1 MSTPSIELKKKS
13 VGGPLWPALQF
24 TSALIKANL
33 KNRKVLALSL
43 GFPVFMLFTFWITT
57 RGPQEEDFD
66 LMAVMFPAIVA
77 LAVMLAG
84 LTQASRITQW
94 REQGIFQRFALT
106 PVPLPALVLG
116 AAVAQIITGLLQGI
130 SILIIGVLLGVIA
143 PSIIGLLIALGVMF
157 LSAITFVSFGSVIA
171 TFANRSDVAVYVFF
185 FTFMPLF
192 FLGSFPSEML
202 PPVMQKIIVW
212 LPTTM
217 AIELIGH
224 QLATG
229 VLPEEAIFF
238 LSGLIIYTIV
248 FGAVSARFFRW
259 EAR

>member
-1 MSTPSIELKKKS
+1 MSTLSIDLERRS

-24 TSALIKANL
+24 TSALVKANL
-33 KNRKVLALSL
+33 KNRKMLALSL
-43 GFPVFMLFTFWITT
+43 GFPLFMLFTFWITT
-57 RGPQEEDFD
+57 RGPQEGDLD

-84 LTQASRITQW
+84 LTQATRITQW
-94 REQGIFQRFALT
+94 REQGIFQRLALT

-116 AAVAQIITGLLQGI
+116 AAVAQIITGLLQGL
-130 SILIIGVLLGVIA
+130 SILILGVLLGVIA
-143 PSIIGLLIALGVMF
+143 PSVTGLFVALGVMF
-157 LSAITFVSFGSVIA
+157 LSAITFVSFGSAIA
-171 TFANRSDVAVYVFF
+171 TFANRSDVAGYVFF
-185 FTFMPLF
+185 FTFMPIF

-202 PPVMQKIIVW
+202 PPLMQKIIIW

-229 VLPEEAIFF
+229 ALPEEAIFF
-238 LSGLIIYTIV
+238 LGGLIIYTLV
-248 FGAVSARFFRW
+248 FGATISRFFRW
-259 EAR
+259 EAK

>member
-1 MSTPSIELKKKS
+1 
-13 VGGPLWPALQF
+13 
-24 TSALIKANL
+24 
-33 KNRKVLALSL
+33 
-43 GFPVFMLFTFWITT
+43 
-57 RGPQEEDFD
+57 
-66 LMAVMFPAIVA
+66 MFPAIVA

-84 LTQASRITQW
+84 QTQATRIAQW

-116 AAVAQIITGLLQGI
+116 AALAQIITGLLQGI
-130 SILIIGVLLGVIA
+130 GILILGILLGVIA
-143 PSIIGLLIALGVMF
+143 PSLIGLLIALGVMF

-171 TFANRSDVAVYVFF
+171 TFANRSDVAGYIFF
-185 FTFMPLF
+185 FTFMPIF

-202 PPVMQKIIVW
+202 PPLMQQIIVW

-224 QLATG
+224 QLVTG
-229 VLPEEAIFF
+229 MPPEGAIFF
-238 LSGLIIYTIV
+238 LSGLIIYAIV
-248 FGAVSARFFRW
+248 FGIINARFFKW